1 MMTQEGSTKI
11 VNLMTLGAGFFVLRS
26 WRGGGK
32 RERVKIMYNFDKHVS
47 INSKLHAFILRG
59 YKAAFLCH
67 YLFLSILDGPVD
79 MQI

>member
-1 MMTQEGSTKI
+1 M
-11 VNLMTLGAGFFVLRS
+11 LRG
-26 WRGGGK
+26 WRGGGGK

-47 INSKLHAFILRG
+47 IYSKLNAFILRG

-67 YLFLSILDGPVD
+67 YLFLFILDGSVD